1 MNKLLKFKRNYGL
14 NYKQNHARQLSS
26 NVALIKIFLQPL
38 IINIRCYN
46 VETIGNDTSC
56 NPLTFIRNKIVEE

>member
-1 MNKLLKFKRNYGL
+1 MNKLLKFKGNYGL
-14 NYKQNHARQLSS
+14 NCKQNHARQLSS